1 MATPAERTGVLVV
14 RIWTTEDE
22 PPQIRARITRTID
35 VTAGEQ
41 VVSVVGSTE
50 DVEETV
56 RSWLKAF
63 DGS

>member
-1 MATPAERTGVLVV
+1 MGTGGDRTGVLVV

-22 PPQIRARITRTID
+22 PPQVRARITRTID

>member
-1 MATPAERTGVLVV
+1 MLVV

-50 DVEETV
+50 DVQETV

>member
-1 MATPAERTGVLVV
+1 MAASTERTGVLVV